1 MGKYIKHHYIPQFIL
16 KRFSQDNKVKVF
28 NHIEFSLKS
37 ISTRNLFMVE
47 NLYDY
52 EPYEDV
58 KIIEKE
64 LASKIESP
72 MGQIC
77 SRIIAEFDNKPKY
90 LTFTRREL
98 SIIKKYMMLQFYR
111 TEGNM
116 TYYLDSNIKAKNE
129 LSKYNIQQDETKID
143 FWKREMK
150 YILDSN
156 WEDMLT
162 SDMLGVKKFAD
173 LLNGGYLGVFYTS
186 DEFLISDLGKVA
198 ERMPIKVDVKTQQ
211 DLLDA
216 LKKYPQLNIYPDTEE
231 ILRKEFENQ
240 SSYVD
245 NFYYF
250 PISPNIALVAF
261 DRSWLMKFSGYSM
274 FDYLKTNLPIQR
286 YHLPNQDYVNSDKI
300 LSDKSNFHLYKDE
313 NDKFLYTIQYLT
325 SGETDYLNT
334 LMMNEAMKSIAFK
347 TPSKILRSVEKYMIE
362 YRMGTPNVKR
372 NYSGLISLLK
382 QQIENND

>member
-1 MGKYIKHHYIPQFIL
+1 MI
-16 KRFSQDNKVKVF
+16 
-28 NHIEFSLKS
+28 
-37 ISTRNLFMVE
+37 E

-52 EPYEDV
+52 EAYEDV

-72 MGQIC
+72 MGRIC
-77 SRIIAEFDNKPKY
+77 SEITAELDSKTKY

-116 TYYLDSNIKAKNE
+116 TYYLDSNLKDKNE
-129 LSKYNIQQDETKID
+129 LSKYNIHEDETKID

-156 WEDMLT
+156 WEEMLT
-162 SDMLGVKKFAD
+162 SQMLGVKKFAD
-173 LLNGGYLGVFYTS
+173 SLNGGYLGVFYTS
-186 DEFLISDLGKVA
+186 DEFLLSDLGKVA
-198 ERMPIKVDVKTQQ
+198 ERMPIKVDVKTQEE
-211 DLLDA
+211 LLDA
-216 LKKYPQLNIYPDTEE
+216 LKKYPQLNIYPNTQE
-231 ILRKEFENQ
+231 ILRKEFDNQ
-240 SSYVD
+240 TSYVD

-250 PISPNIALVAF
+250 PISPNISLVAF
-261 DRSWLMKFSGYSM
+261 DRSWLMKFSGYTM

-286 YHLPNQDYVNSDKI
+286 YHLPNQEYVNSDKI
-300 LSDKSNFHLYKDE
+300 LPDKSNLHLFKDE
-313 NDKFLYTIQYLT
+313 NDKFLYTVQYLT
-325 SGETDYLNT
+325 TGETVYLNR

-347 TPSKILRSVEKYMIE
+347 TSEKILSSIE
-362 YRMGTPNVKR
+362 RYIFEYHMGTPNVKR

-382 QQIENND
+382 KDIDKIE